1 MPTILQPTTDLQPTR
16 RAFLKGSSASVLSAA
31 FLPAVSL
38 PPAFAAAPSNTILR
52 KALNRLTFGATR
64 QSIAAVEELGFPA
77 WLDRQLSAFSKD
89 EYLNDIL
96 NTAYIPIE
104 YEAGKDEN
112 GNEWKALEEPK
123 RPLNHLKNYALAD
136 FVPLANFS
144 KSFNYIERERP
155 AREVQLASLIGAV
168 HSDNQLSEVIV
179 QFWHEHF
186 SVNSVKDAQCATY
199 FVLHDR
205 LIRDEALGNFR
216 KLLGNTAKSPAMLAY
231 LNNAESRASPA
242 NENYARELFELHTMG
257 EAGYANGSYEK
268 WSDVPGAKEGMAEYY
283 LDQDVYEAARAF
295 TGWTIGDGSELGEG
309 DILPLT
315 GEMTYYQTWHDP
327 YQKRILGVEFKANA
341 APMSDGETVLDILSK
356 HPATA
361 KTIALKLTRRLLA
374 DEPDETLVAEVAAA
388 FLALTDDPDQIGKL
402 VKLIAL
408 SPQFAA
414 QEPTKMKRPM
424 EFLVSL
430 YRATG
435 ARVRTTGNAFY
446 HLQHAGWRQHEWRP
460 PTGHPDVAN
469 YWANTNT
476 LSAMTAM
483 AMNAL
488 EDWFD
493 TIDIDLW
500 AGDRKNLKTIG
511 ALAEYWS
518 TEILGSKPDEAF
530 MAALATGFG
539 SPDDTLAEDQGGRD
553 WQARTMIALVALS
566 PEFMTR

>member
-1 MPTILQPTTDLQPTR
+1 MQATR
-16 RAFLKGSSASVLSAA
+16 RAFLKGSSTALFSAA
-31 FLPAVSL
+31 FLPSISL
-38 PPAFAAAPSNTILR
+38 PPAYAAAPAINDLR
-52 KALNRLTFGATR
+52 KNLNRLTFGATQ
-64 QSIAAVEELGFPA
+64 QSLASAEKIGFPA
-77 WLDRQLSAFSKD
+77 WLDDQLGAYSKD
-89 EYLNDIL
+89 ENLYGIL

-112 GNEWKALEEPK
+112 GNQWNALKEPK
-123 RPLNHLKNYALAD
+123 RQLNHIKNDALAD
-136 FVPLANFS
+136 FVPLANFQ
-144 KSFNYIERERP
+144 KSFEYSERERP
-155 AREVQLASLIGAV
+155 AREVQLAAMIRAV
-168 HSDNQLSEVIV
+168 HSENQLSEVIV

-186 SVNSVKDAQCATY
+186 NVNSVKDAQCAAY

-205 LIRDEALGNFR
+205 LIRAEALGNFR
-216 KLLGNTAKSPAMLAY
+216 KLLGNIAKSPSMLAY

-257 EAGYANGSYEK
+257 EAGYTNGNYNN
-268 WSDVPGAKEGMAEYY
+268 WSDVPGAKLGMAESYI
-283 LDQDVYEAARAF
+283 DQDVYEAARAF
-295 TGWTIGDGSELGEG
+295 TGWTIGDGSDLGDG

-315 GEMTYYQTWHDP
+315 GEFTYFQRWHDP
-327 YQKRILGVEFKANA
+327 YQKRILGVEFKANG

-374 DEPDETLVAEVAAA
+374 DEPDAALVDEVAAA
-388 FLALTDDPDQIGKL
+388 FLALSDDPDQIAKL

-408 SPQFAA
+408 SAQFAS

-430 YRATG
+430 YRTTG
-435 ARVRTTGNAFY
+435 ATVRTTGNAYY

-460 PTGHPDVAN
+460 PTGHPDVATH
-469 YWANTNT
+469 WANTNT
-476 LSAMTAM
+476 ISAMTSI

-488 EDWFD
+488 EDWFG
-493 TIDIDLW
+493 TVEIDLW
-500 AGDRKNLKTIG
+500 SGARGNIKTVG
-511 ALAEYWS
+511 QLAEYWS
-518 TEILGSKPDEAF
+518 TQILGRKPDDAF
-530 MAALATGFG
+530 IEALADGFG
-539 SPDDTLAEDQGGRD
+539 AADDNLAAEADGRG

>member
-1 MPTILQPTTDLQPTR
+1 MQTTR
-16 RAFLKGSSASVLSAA
+16 RAFLKGSTTALLSTA
-31 FLPAVSL
+31 FLPGMSL
-38 PPAFAAAPSNTILR
+38 PPAFAATPATTDLR
-52 KALNRLTFGATR
+52 KALNRLTFGTTTQTLA
-64 QSIAAVEELGFPA
+64 IAEKFGFEK
-77 WLDRQLSAFSKD
+77 WLDNQLGAFSKD
-89 EYLNDIL
+89 ENLNDVL
-96 NTAYIPIE
+96 NSAFIPIE
-104 YEAGKDEN
+104 YQAGKDEN
-112 GNEWKALEEPK
+112 GNEWKAVSEPK
-123 RPLNHLKNYALAD
+123 RALSHLKNYALAD

-144 KSFNYIERERP
+144 KSYNYSERERP
-155 AREVQLASLIGAV
+155 AREVQLASLIRAV
-168 HSDNQLSEVIV
+168 HSENQVSEVIV
-179 QFWHEHF
+179 QFWHDHF

-205 LIRDEALGNFR
+205 LIREEALGNFR
-216 KLLGNTAKSPAMLAY
+216 LLLGNIAKSPAMLAY

-257 EAGYANGSYEK
+257 EAGYTNGNYEK
-268 WSDVPGAKEGMAEYY
+268 WSDVPGAKAGLAETYI
-283 LDQDVYEAARAF
+283 DQDVYEAARAF
-295 TGWTIGDGSELGEG
+295 TGWTIGDGSDLGEG

-315 GEMTYYQTWHDP
+315 GEFTYFQRWHDP

-341 APMSDGETVLDILSK
+341 APVSDGETVLDILSK

-374 DEPDETLVAEVAAA
+374 DEPDEALVSEVAAA
-388 FLALTDDPDQIGKL
+388 FLSLTDDPAQIGKL

-408 SPQFAA
+408 SPQFSA

-430 YRATG
+430 YRATS
-435 ARVRTTGNAFY
+435 ATVRTTGNAYY

-460 PTGHPDVAN
+460 PTGHPDVAS

-476 LSAMTAM
+476 LSAMTSI

-488 EDWFD
+488 EDWFG
-493 TIDIDLW
+493 TVEIDLW
-500 AGDRKNLKTIG
+500 SGERKNIKTIG

-518 TEILGSKPDEAF
+518 TQILGTKPDEAF
-530 MAALATGFG
+530 ISALAEGFG
-539 SPDDTLAEDQGGRD
+539 SPDDNLAEEEDGRG